1 MTLVTS
7 CFTCNI
13 VMSIMQALHLSSVD
27 LNLAVVLH
35 AVLAEQ
41 SVSRAA
47 KRLGLS
53 QSATSH
59 ALARLRDAV
68 GDRLVLRTRDG
79 LVPTPRAR
87 AMAEPL
93 AAAMSLLEA
102 AFVAKREFDPK
113 SAKHRFSVMGTDYAE
128 IVLLPALVEDLGAHA
143 PNVELRMQPMTR
155 DALTMLRRR
164 DVEMVIGVFPEKD
177 LSGDLRSTVLLE
189 DRLVCVV
196 RKGHPLLRKKLTL
209 ARYAA
214 AKHVL
219 VSPRGTPGGIVDDA
233 LASRGVSRTV
243 AVTVP
248 HFLAAPHL
256 VAKTDLVLTVA
267 ERAARVFVRSLPL
280 EILSP
285 PLDLPRTKLSLVWH
299 RDHDA
304 DPAHTF
310 LRDRVCTHCAST
322 VRARG

>member
-1 MTLVTS
+1 MRACV
-7 CFTCNI
+7 TCNI
-13 VMSIMQALHLSSVD
+13 VISIMQAMHLSSVD

-59 ALARLRDAV
+59 ALARLRDAL
-68 GDRLVLRTRDG
+68 GDRLVVRTRDG

-93 AAAMSLLEA
+93 GAAMALLED
-102 AFVAKREFDPK
+102 AFVAKREFDPRT
-113 SAKHRFSVMGTDYAE
+113 AKRRFQVVGTDYAE
-128 IVLLPALVEDLGAHA
+128 IVILPALVADLAERA
-143 PNVELRMQPMTR
+143 PHVELRMQPMSR
-155 DALTMLRRR
+155 EALTMLRRR
-164 DVEMVIGVFPEKD
+164 DVEMVIGVFPDKD
-177 LSGDLRSTVLLE
+177 LSADLRTTTLLE

-196 RKGHPLLRKKLTL
+196 RKGHPLAKKKLTL

-219 VSPRGTPGGIVDDA
+219 VSPRGIPGGIVDDA
-233 LASRGVSRTV
+233 LAARGASRTV

-280 EILSP
+280 AIVSP
-285 PLDLPRTKLSLVWH
+285 PLDLPRTRISMIWH
-299 RDHDA
+299 RDHEGDA
-304 DPAHTF
+304 AHAF
-310 LRDRVCTHCAST
+310 LRERVCTHCAST
-322 VRARG
+322 VRARA